1 MNFNTLEFA
10 LFFPLVLVLLSGVYR
25 REGARDLLLLVV
37 SYLFYMAWYWEYAGL
52 LVLSTLIDYAL
63 GLAMERA
70 EEPRR
75 RKALLSLSLCVNLGI
90 LGLFKYYNFF
100 ADLASGS
107 LRLFG
112 WELDFLRHELLLPV
126 GISFYTFQSL
136 SYTIDVYRR
145 QLPAEHSLTK
155 FALFVVFFPQL
166 VAGPIVRA
174 TDFLP
179 QLHKKLHVSRELF
192 LQGLTLVFLGLCK
205 KIFLADTLASLG
217 VDAVFDHPEAYSSWD
232 LLMAL
237 YGYAFQIYCD
247 FSGYSDIAI
256 GAAAMMGFWLPPN
269 FNRPYLAQNIRD
281 FWTRWHISLSSWLK
295 DYLYI
300 SLGGNRGTAAKTAR
314 NLMLT
319 MLLGGLWHGAALN
332 FVLWGAVHGLFLVFS
347 RGKARRPGEAPA
359 WRIWGNRLVTFHLV
373 CFTWLLFRIH
383 GWDDFTAYLAGF
395 ARFSG
400 GTALHGY
407 FYAILALAF
416 LAHITPKDR
425 LAHWWDTRWIQAPQ
439 LVQAGFYT
447 LLLLAFIGFS
457 LDAPSFIYFQF

>member
-10 LFFPLVLVLLSGVYR
+10 LFFPLVLVLLSGVFH
-25 REGARDLLLLVV
+25 RERARDLLLLVV

-52 LVLSTLIDYAL
+52 LVLSTLIDYSL
-63 GLAMERA
+63 GLHMQKSSD
-70 EEPRR
+70 PRK
-75 RKALLSLSLCVNLGI
+75 RKALLTTSLVLNLGI

-100 ADLASGS
+100 ADMASGT
-107 LRLFG
+107 LGFFG

-145 QLPAEHSLTK
+145 ELPAEKSLTK

-174 TDFLP
+174 VDFLP
-179 QLHKKLHVSRELF
+179 QLHKKLRVTKALF

-217 VDAVFDHPEAYSSWD
+217 VDAVFDDPAAYSSAD
-232 LLMAL
+232 LLLAL

-269 FNRPYLAQNIRD
+269 FNRPYLAQNLRE
-281 FWTRWHISLSSWLK
+281 FWTRWHISLSTWLK

-300 SLGGNRGTAAKTAR
+300 SLGGNRGTRFATAR

-319 MLLGGLWHGAALN
+319 MLLGGLWHGAAIN
-332 FVLWGAVHGLFLVFS
+332 FLLWGAVHGLFLMFS
-347 RGKARRPGEAPA
+347 RGQTRRPDEDAP
-359 WRIWGNRLVTFHLV
+359 WRVWGRRLLTFHLV

-383 GWDDFTAYLAGF
+383 GWEDFLSYAGGLAE
-395 ARFSG
+395 FSG
-400 GTALHGY
+400 GSVLHPLYYGL
-407 FYAILALAF
+407 LALAF
-416 LAHITPKDR
+416 VLHATPKDR
-425 LAHWWDTRWIQAPQ
+425 LAHWWDHRWIKAPAP
-439 LVQAGFYT
+439 VQAGAYAV
-447 LLLLAFIGFS
+447 LILAFIGFS
-457 LDAPSFIYFQF
+457 LDTPSFIYFQF